1 MLKTILST
9 TGKKAL
15 LFGCAMFTGYMVHS
29 QQLTA
34 ALNDVIKHTPQGH
47 TLQVP
52 GLLSEQIQSL
62 PYLKIVL
69 PGPQYLISDDPEYIR
84 VPEGV
89 ALREP
94 VQPGSVRLYM
104 YNVNGVQ
111 QPQKMERKIAAV
123 IKNTGKQPMHIRMLK
138 YSSQK
143 PTTNYFF
150 AGKQGLADFFN
161 SQPETV
167 AREIKPGA
175 SICLDP
181 VQDKAVVKYDELVH
195 GFYEFVIDQP
205 GEVSIVQTDLK
216 TPATVAANRVK
227 GALDTKQ
234 YAGAGRGTYGISNYR
249 IIVKDTLE
257 TKNGI
262 TQILVADG
270 EKDPWVIGKEA
281 VTGEL
286 KSLDGNYGI
295 FYNIELS
302 WKSTDGKALALMT
315 WNPRGDN
322 GQWCGGMANT
332 MVVSGGKFKEGVIQL
347 PSNQLV
353 TTKAPEAIL
362 IQIFT
367 PPADGGV
374 QKVHFTYSPPGASCL
389 PTPLVLVPVDLK

>member
-1 MLKTILST
+1 MLKTSIST

-15 LFGCAMFTGYMVHS
+15 LFGCALVTGYLAHA
-29 QQLTA
+29 QQMTP
-34 ALNDVIKHTPQGH
+34 ALNNVIKNTPQGH
-47 TLQVP
+47 TMQVP
-52 GLLSEQIQSL
+52 GLLSEQIPAL
-62 PYLKIVL
+62 PYQKIVL
-69 PGPQYLISDDPEYIR
+69 PGPQFLISDDPEYIR

-94 VQPGSVRLYM
+94 VQPGSVRLYL

-111 QPQKMERKIAAV
+111 EPKMDRKIAAV
-123 IKNTGKQPMHIRMLK
+123 IKNTGSQPMHIRMLK

-150 AGKQGLADFFN
+150 AGKQGLADFFQ
-161 SQPETV
+161 SQPETI

-181 VQDKAVVKYDELVH
+181 KQDKAVVKYDELVH

-205 GEVSIVQTDLK
+205 GEISIVQTDLK
-216 TPATVAANRVK
+216 TPATVAAARVK
-227 GALDTKQ
+227 NALATKQ

-249 IIVKDTLE
+249 IIVKDTLA
-257 TKNGI
+257 TKNGM
-262 TQILVADG
+262 TQVLVADG

-281 VTGEL
+281 TTGEL

-362 IQIFT
+362 IQVFT
-367 PPADGGV
+367 PPAGGGV

>member
-1 MLKTILST
+1 MLKTSIST

-15 LFGCAMFTGYMVHS
+15 LLSCALVTGYLAHA
-29 QQLTA
+29 QQVTA
-34 ALNDVIKHTPQGH
+34 ALNNVIKNTPQGH
-47 TLQVP
+47 TMQVP
-52 GLLSEQIQSL
+52 GLLSEQIPAL
-62 PYLKIVL
+62 PYQKIVL
-69 PGPQYLISDDPEYIR
+69 PGPQFLISDDPEYIR

-94 VQPGSVRLYM
+94 VQPGSVRLYL

-111 QPQKMERKIAAV
+111 EPEKMDRKIAAV
-123 IKNTGKQPMHIRMLK
+123 IKNTGSQPMHIRMLK

-150 AGKQGLADFFN
+150 AGKQGLADFFQ

-167 AREIKPGA
+167 AREVKPGA

-181 VQDKAVVKYDELVH
+181 KQDKAVVKYDELVH

-205 GEVSIVQTDLK
+205 GEISIVQTDLK
-216 TPATVAANRVK
+216 TPATVAAARVK
-227 GALDTKQ
+227 NALATKQ

-249 IIVKDTLE
+249 IIVKDTLD
-257 TKNGI
+257 TKNGL
-262 TQILVADG
+262 TQVLVADG

-281 VTGEL
+281 TTGEL

-362 IQIFT
+362 IQVFT
-367 PPADGGV
+367 PPAGGGV

>member
-1 MLKTILST
+1 MLKTSISAN
-9 TGKKAL
+9 GKRAL
-15 LFGCAMFTGYMVHS
+15 LAGYAIVMGCFAHAQGVS
-29 QQLTA
+29 P
-34 ALNDVIKHTPQGH
+34 ALNKVINQTKQGH

-52 GLLSEQIQSL
+52 GLLNEQL
-62 PYLKIVL
+62 PVIPYQKIVL
-69 PGPQYLISDDPEYIR
+69 PGPQFLISDDPEYIR

-94 VQPGSVRLYM
+94 VQPGSVRLYL

-111 QPQKMERKIAAV
+111 EPQKMDRKIAAV
-123 IKNTGKQPMHIRMLK
+123 IKNTGSSVMRLRMLK

-150 AGKQGLADFFN
+150 AGKQGLADFFA
-161 SQPETV
+161 SSPEATS
-167 AREIKPGA
+167 REIQPGK

-181 VQDKAVVKYDELVH
+181 IQDKAVVKYDELVH

-205 GEVSIVQTDLK
+205 GEISIVQTDLK

-227 GALDTKQ
+227 TALHTKQ

-249 IIVKDTLE
+249 IIAKDTLD
-257 TKNGI
+257 TKNGLA
-262 TQILVADG
+262 QILVADG
-270 EKDPWVIGKEA
+270 EKDPWVIGREA
-281 VTGEL
+281 TTGEL

-295 FYNIELS
+295 MYNIELS
-302 WKSTDGKALALMT
+302 WKSSDGKALALMT

-332 MVVSGGKFKEGVIQL
+332 MIVSGGKFKEGIIQL

-362 IQIFT
+362 IQVFT
-367 PPADGGV
+367 PPADGSV
-374 QKVHFTYSPPGASCL
+374 QKIQFTYSPPGASCL
-389 PTPLVLVPVDLK
+389 PTPLVLIPVDL

>member
-1 MLKTILST
+1 MLKTSIST

-15 LFGCAMFTGYMVHS
+15 LFSCALATSYLAHA
-29 QQLTA
+29 QQMTA
-34 ALNDVIKHTPQGH
+34 ALNNVIKNTPQGH
-47 TLQVP
+47 TMQVP
-52 GLLSEQIQSL
+52 GLLSEQIPAL
-62 PYLKIVL
+62 PYQKIVL
-69 PGPQYLISDDPEYIR
+69 PGPQFLISDDPEYIR

-94 VQPGSVRLYM
+94 VQPGSVRLYL

-111 QPQKMERKIAAV
+111 EPEKMDRKIAAV
-123 IKNTGKQPMHIRMLK
+123 IKNTGSQPMHIRMLK
-138 YSSQK
+138 YSSQQ

-150 AGKQGLADFFN
+150 AGKQGLADFFQ
-161 SQPETV
+161 SQPETT
-167 AREIKPGA
+167 AREVKPGA

-181 VQDKAVVKYDELVH
+181 KQDKAVVKYDELVH

-205 GEVSIVQTDLK
+205 GEISIVQTDLK
-216 TPATVAANRVK
+216 TPATVAAARVK
-227 GALDTKQ
+227 NALATKQ

-249 IIVKDTLE
+249 IIVKDTLD
-257 TKNGI
+257 TQNGL
-262 TQILVADG
+262 TQVLVADG

-281 VTGEL
+281 TTGEL

-295 FYNIELS
+295 LYNIELS

-332 MVVSGGKFKEGVIQL
+332 MVVSGGKFREGVIQL

-362 IQIFT
+362 IQVFT
-367 PPADGGV
+367 PPAGGGV

-389 PTPLVLVPVDLK
+389 PTPLVLVPVDLR

>member
-1 MLKTILST
+1 MLKTSITAFGRIALLSGIAIT
-9 TGKKAL
+9 TGNYA
-15 LFGCAMFTGYMVHS
+15 HS
-29 QQLTA
+29 QEISP
-34 ALNDVIKHTPQGH
+34 ALNTIIKNTPQGY
-47 TLQVP
+47 TMQVP
-52 GLLSEQIQSL
+52 GLLNEQL
-62 PYLKIVL
+62 PALNYQKIVL
-69 PGPQYLISDDPEYIR
+69 PGPQFLISDDPEYIR

-94 VQPGSVRLYM
+94 VQPGSVRLYL

-111 QPQKMERKIAAV
+111 QPEKMDRKIAAV
-123 IKNTGKQPMHIRMLK
+123 IKNNGKQPMHIRMLK

-181 VQDKAVVKYDELVH
+181 KQDKAVVKYDELVH
-195 GFYEFVIDQP
+195 GFYEFIIDQP
-205 GEVSIVQTDLK
+205 GEISIVQTDLK

-249 IIVKDTLE
+249 IIVKDTLD
-257 TKNGI
+257 TKQGL

-281 VTGEL
+281 ITGEL

-302 WKSTDGKALALMT
+302 WKSTNGKALALVT

-362 IQIFT
+362 IQVFT
-367 PPADGGV
+367 PPADGSV

-389 PTPLVLVPVDLK
+389 PTPLVLVPIDL